1 MKHSS
6 SPHHDKPSAAKVAL
20 TVGLAAALCAAL
32 SLPAIASEHADQPLT
47 TNVEGLAA
55 RFTDD
60 NLFMLNSTAD
70 SSRRMYTVSQNG
82 TSHMQLDGS
91 LPFTLDVSYTLNGP
105 NVPVDRLNGA
115 SGMVGVHVVARVNDR
130 AGDGIQQLA
139 RQMRPFAFFSM
150 PSAAVGDVSA
160 SDGVV
165 VQRDGSAIIVAATAN
180 PGSTLDFHV
189 YADAKRFSMSPVALA
204 VLPQS
209 APTGYSAQLQSLAR
223 ESTTLV
229 NSITGENNDDAN
241 AKLIGELER
250 LREQERVLAQQQ
262 IAQTDAAHK
271 RAFHEYMAAYVGS
284 YTAHLSGSVGNSTQ
298 LTALMGT
305 AGELNGDTPLA
316 RAVTN
321 LASAVNAR
329 SDAYQHIGAADEVD
343 WIIRRIRQRGTQGLT
358 AELSQ
363 RAGMN
368 SRDGAQDYA
377 AGQKQLSNAMI
388 PYSMA
393 YTDAYTENL
402 NTLTGGDVSRAQAM
416 GAQAIAQTD
425 AQFGSNSTLT
435 SDQAKV
441 DAAMSELAQAR
452 EHTGASSADRQIAL
466 RYADRFSNAAA
477 DASGAAQNAGLATPI
492 AAIASQVHGD
502 WLAHSI
508 GGKIVGARTKAIA
521 DAREKERRQQSD
533 DAQASSSLV
542 VASDDDAAA
551 DVSKFAGSA
560 AAGLGVKGGGN
571 GDAAHHSSDAGG
583 SGTPHRERVP
593 ESERLA
599 TQFGVSDLASGLV
612 LHADPSQVVDET
624 VIIGQ
629 AQPLLEAGA
638 AMSGPSGGLASQLAH
653 DTADHWPNL
662 RLLLVRPTL

>member
-1 MKHSS
+1 M
-6 SPHHDKPSAAKVAL
+6 L
-20 TVGLAAALCAAL
+20 TAGLAAALCAAL
-32 SLPAIASEHADQPLT
+32 TMPALTSTHADQPAT

-60 NLFMLNSTAD
+60 DLFMVNSAAD
-70 SSRRMYTVSQNG
+70 SSRRMYAVSRNG

-105 NVPVDRLNGA
+105 NVPVDRLNNA

-130 AGDGIQQLA
+130 AGDGMQRLG
-139 RQMRPFAFFSM
+139 RQMRPFAFLSI
-150 PSAAVGDVSA
+150 PSAAVGDISA

-165 VQRDGSAIIVAATAN
+165 VQRDGSAITIAATAE

-209 APTGYSAQLQSLAR
+209 APTGYTAQLQSLAR
-223 ESTTLV
+223 NSTTLV

-241 AKLIGELER
+241 ARLIGELER

-262 IAQTDAAHK
+262 IAQADAAHK
-271 RAFHEYMAAYVGS
+271 RAFHEYMAAYVSS

-329 SDAYQHIGAADEVD
+329 SDAYQHTGAADEVD

-368 SRDGAQDYA
+368 SRDGAQNYA

-435 SDQAKV
+435 SDQTKV
-441 DAAMSELAQAR
+441 DAAMNELAQAR
-452 EHTGASSADRQIAL
+452 ERTGASSADRQIAL

-477 DASGAAQNAGLATPI
+477 NASGAAQNAGLGTPVS
-492 AAIASQVHGD
+492 AIASQVYDG
-502 WLAHSI
+502 WLEHSI
-508 GGKIVGARTKAIA
+508 GGKIVGAHTKAIA
-521 DAREKERRQQSD
+521 DAQAKERRQQGD
-533 DAQASSSLV
+533 DAQAGASLV

-560 AAGLGVKGGGN
+560 AAGLGVKGGGAKD
-571 GDAAHHSSDAGG
+571 DAAHHSSDAGG

>member
-1 MKHSS
+1 M
-6 SPHHDKPSAAKVAL
+6 L
-20 TVGLAAALCAAL
+20 TAGLAAALCAAL
-32 SLPAIASEHADQPLT
+32 TVPALMSTHADQPAT

-55 RFTDD
+55 RFADD
-60 NLFMLNSTAD
+60 DLFMVNSAAD
-70 SSRRMYTVSQNG
+70 SSRRMYAVSRNG

-105 NVPVDRLNGA
+105 NVPVDRLNNA
-115 SGMVGVHVVARVNDR
+115 SGMAGVHVVARVNDR

-139 RQMRPFAFFSM
+139 RQMRLFAFFSM
-150 PSAAVGDVSA
+150 PSAVVGDVSA

-165 VQRDGSAIIVAATAN
+165 VQRDGSAITVAATAN
-180 PGSTLDFHV
+180 PGSTLDFRV
-189 YADAKRFSMSPVALA
+189 YADAKHFSMSPVALA

-209 APTGYSAQLQSLAR
+209 APTGYTAQLQSLAR
-223 ESTTLV
+223 NSTTLV
-229 NSITGENNDDAN
+229 NSITGENNDDTN
-241 AKLIGELER
+241 ARLIGELER
-250 LREQERVLAQQQ
+250 LRERERVLAQQQ
-262 IAQTDAAHK
+262 IAQADAAHK

-298 LTALMGT
+298 LTALVGT

-321 LASAVNAR
+321 LAGAVNAR

-343 WIIRRIRQRGTQGLT
+343 WIIRRIRQRGTQGLAT
-358 AELSQ
+358 ELSQ

-368 SRDGAQDYA
+368 SRDGAQNYA

-441 DAAMSELAQAR
+441 DAAMNELAQAR

-477 DASGAAQNAGLATPI
+477 NASGAAQNAGLGTPVS
-492 AAIASQVHGD
+492 AIASQVYDG

-521 DAREKERRQQSD
+521 DAQAKERRQQGE
-533 DAQASSSLV
+533 DAQAGASLV
-542 VASDDDAAA
+542 AASDDDAAA

-560 AAGLGVKGGGN
+560 AAGLGVKGGGAKD
-571 GDAAHHSSDAGG
+571 DAAHRSSDAGG

-638 AMSGPSGGLASQLAH
+638 AMSGPSGGLASQLAY

>member
-1 MKHSS
+1 M
-6 SPHHDKPSAAKVAL
+6 L
-20 TVGLAAALCAAL
+20 TAGLAAALCAAL
-32 SLPAIASEHADQPLT
+32 TMPALTSTHADQPAT

-60 NLFMLNSTAD
+60 DLFMVNSAAD
-70 SSRRMYTVSQNG
+70 SSRRMYAVSRNG

-105 NVPVDRLNGA
+105 NVPVDRLNNA

-130 AGDGIQQLA
+130 AGDGMQRLG
-139 RQMRPFAFFSM
+139 RQMRPFAFLSI
-150 PSAAVGDVSA
+150 PSAAVGDISA

-165 VQRDGSAIIVAATAN
+165 VQRDGSAITIAATAE

-209 APTGYSAQLQSLAR
+209 APTGYTAQLQSLAR
-223 ESTTLV
+223 NSTTLV

-241 AKLIGELER
+241 ARLIGELER

-262 IAQTDAAHK
+262 IAQADAAHK
-271 RAFHEYMAAYVGS
+271 RAFHEYMAAYVSS

-329 SDAYQHIGAADEVD
+329 SDAYQHTGAADEVD

-368 SRDGAQDYA
+368 SRDGAQNYA
-377 AGQKQLSNAMI
+377 AGQKQLSSAMI

-402 NTLTGGDVSRAQAM
+402 NALTGGDVSRAQAM

-435 SDQAKV
+435 SDQTKV
-441 DAAMSELAQAR
+441 DAAMNELAQAR
-452 EHTGASSADRQIAL
+452 ERTGASSADRQIAL
-466 RYADRFSNAAA
+466 RYADRFSNA
-477 DASGAAQNAGLATPI
+477 DAQA
-492 AAIASQVHGD
+492 
-502 WLAHSI
+502 
-508 GGKIVGARTKAIA
+508 
-521 DAREKERRQQSD
+521 KERRQQGD
-533 DAQASSSLV
+533 DAQAGASLV

-560 AAGLGVKGGGN
+560 AAGLGVKGGGAKD
-571 GDAAHHSSDAGG
+571 DAAHHSSDAGG

>member
-1 MKHSS
+1 MVKHLAVPRS
-6 SPHHDKPSAAKVAL
+6 KPASTIIAL
-20 TVGLAAALCAAL
+20 TVCLAVILCA
-32 SLPAIASEHADQPLT
+32 SLILT
-47 TNVEGLAA
+47 VPNRNTDDATIPSTDGLAA
-55 RFTDD
+55 RFNGN
-60 NLFMLNSTAD
+60 NLFMTGKNNQSTRRIYTA
-70 SSRRMYTVSQNG
+70 SSDGVSHTQITG
-82 TSHMQLDGS
+82 EP
-91 LPFTLDVSYTLNGP
+91 PFTLDIRYTLNGP
-105 NVPVDRLNGA
+105 NAPAHKLDGA
-115 SGMVGVHVVARVNDR
+115 YGLVGMHITAQVNTL
-130 AGDGIQQLA
+130 AHNSVQQLG
-139 RQMRPFAFFSM
+139 RQMRPFVFFSI
-150 PSAAVGDVSA
+150 PSAAVDDVSA
-160 SDGVV
+160 SEGVTVQYDG
-165 VQRDGSAIIVAATAN
+165 ATITIGATSE
-180 PGSTLDFHV
+180 PGSMLDFHV
-189 YADAKRFSMSPVALA
+189 YADAKRFSMSPVALV

-209 APTGYSAQLQSLAR
+209 APTGYTAQLQSLAR

-241 AKLIGELER
+241 AKLIDELEQ
-250 LREQERVLAQQQ
+250 LREQEHTLAQQQ
-262 IAQTDAAHK
+262 MVQTNTAYQ
-271 RAFHEYMAAYVGS
+271 RAFHEYMTAYVGS
-284 YTAHLSGSVGNSTQ
+284 YTTHLSGSVGTSTQ

-343 WIIRRIRQRGTQGLT
+343 WIIRRIRQRGTQGLM

-368 SRDGAQDYA
+368 SRDGAQSYA

-402 NTLTGGDVSRAQAM
+402 DTLTGGDASRAQAM

-425 AQFGSNSTLT
+425 AQFGSNGTLT

-466 RYADRFSNAAA
+466 RYADRFSNAAGT
-477 DASGAAQNAGLATPI
+477 SGAAHNAGLGTPI
-492 AAIASQVHGD
+492 SAIASQVYDD

-508 GGKIVGARTKAIA
+508 GGKIVEVRTKAIA

-560 AAGLGVKGGGN
+560 AAGLGVKGGEVN
-571 GDAAHHSSDAGG
+571 GKTTHRGSDT
-583 SGTPHRERVP
+583 SGTSAPHRERVP

-599 TQFGVSDLASGLV
+599 TQFGVSNLASGLV
-612 LHADPSQVVDET
+612 LHADPSQVIDET
-624 VIIGQ
+624 VLIGE
-629 AQPLLEAGA
+629 AGPSLEAGA
-638 AMSGPSGGLASQLAH
+638 AMCAPTGGLANHLSQ

-662 RLLLVRPTL
+662 HLLLVYAW

>member
-1 MKHSS
+1 M
-6 SPHHDKPSAAKVAL
+6 L
-20 TVGLAAALCAAL
+20 TVGLAAALCATLTVPAL
-32 SLPAIASEHADQPLT
+32 TSTYADQTAT

-60 NLFMLNSTAD
+60 DLFMVNSAAD

-105 NVPVDRLNGA
+105 NVPVDRLNNA

-130 AGDGIQQLA
+130 AGDGMQRLG
-139 RQMRPFAFFSM
+139 RQMRPFAFLSI

-160 SDGVV
+160 SDDVV
-165 VQRDGSAIIVAATAN
+165 VQRDGSAITIAATAE

-209 APTGYSAQLQSLAR
+209 APTGYTAQLQSLAR
-223 ESTTLV
+223 NSTTLV

-241 AKLIGELER
+241 ARLIGELER

-262 IAQTDAAHK
+262 IAQADAAHK

-284 YTAHLSGSVGNSTQ
+284 YTAHLSGSMGNSTQ

-305 AGELNGDTPLA
+305 TGELNGDTPLA

-329 SDAYQHIGAADEVD
+329 SDAYQHTGAADEVD
-343 WIIRRIRQRGTQGLT
+343 WIIRRIRQRGTQGLM

-368 SRDGAQDYA
+368 SRDGAQNYA

-402 NTLTGGDVSRAQAM
+402 NTLTGGDVSRAQSM

-435 SDQAKV
+435 SDQTKV
-441 DAAMSELAQAR
+441 DAAMNELAQAR

-466 RYADRFSNAAA
+466 RYADRFSNAAGT
-477 DASGAAQNAGLATPI
+477 SGAAHHAGLGTPVS
-492 AAIASQVHGD
+492 AIASQVYDD

-508 GGKIVGARTKAIA
+508 GGKIVEVRTKAIA
-521 DAREKERRQQSD
+521 DAQAKERRQQGN
-533 DAQASSSLV
+533 DAQAGASLV

-560 AAGLGVKGGGN
+560 AAGLGVKGGG
-571 GDAAHHSSDAGG
+571 GAKDDASHHSSDAGG

-638 AMSGPSGGLASQLAH
+638 AMSGPAGGLASQLAH

-662 RLLLVRPTL
+662 RLLLVCPTL